1 MAMTLLYLIRH
12 GETELNAA
20 RVLQP
25 ANTPLSR
32 RGLAQAFAVAQRL
45 AASASLSGILCSD
58 LPRARQTASP
68 IAAACALSIRFSSLL
83 QERNFGDLRGQAYDS
98 LDYDPLTSEAAPPG
112 GESQAA
118 FSARCRAAWSAV
130 LQHAASLEGGNMAVV
145 THGLVIREWCHRRTL
160 QVPPEIAL
168 PERWANTSVTIADAQ
183 RPYTVSLMNST
194 THLDGETAE
203 DSSSLSGG

>member
-1 MAMTLLYLIRH
+1 MTLLYLIRH
-12 GETELNAA
+12 GETDLNAA

-32 RGLAQAFAVAQRL
+32 RGLAQAYALAQRL
-45 AASASLSGILCSD
+45 AGAGLTGILCSD
-58 LPRARQTASP
+58 LPRARQTAQP
-68 IAAACALSIRFSSLL
+68 IAAACAVSIRFSSLL
-83 QERNFGDLRGQAYDS
+83 HERNFGDLRGQPYDT
-98 LDYDPLTSEAAPPG
+98 LAYDPLTSEAAPPG

-130 LQHAASLEGGNMAVV
+130 LQQAASLDGGNMAVV

-160 QVPPEIAL
+160 TVPPEMAL

-194 THLDGETAE
+194 THLDGDTAE
-203 DSSSLSGG
+203 DGKSLSGG

>member
-1 MAMTLLYLIRH
+1 MTLLYLIRH

-32 RGLAQAFAVAQRL
+32 RGLAQANALAQCL
-45 AASASLSGILCSD
+45 AGVGLTGILCSD
-58 LPRARQTASP
+58 LPRARQTAQP

-83 QERNFGDLRGQAYDS
+83 QERNFGDLRGQPYDT

-112 GESQAA
+112 GESLTT

-130 LQHAASLEGGNMAVV
+130 LQQAASLDGGNLAVV

-160 QVPPEIAL
+160 QVPPEMAL

-183 RPYTVSLMNST
+183 PPYTVSLMNST
-194 THLDGETAE
+194 DHLDGETAE
-203 DSSSLSGG
+203 DGKSLSGG

>member
-32 RGLAQAFAVAQRL
+32 RGLAQTYAVAQRL
-45 AASASLSGILCSD
+45 AASASLGGILCSD
-58 LPRARQTASP
+58 LPRAHQTASP

-118 FSARCRAAWSAV
+118 FSARCRAAWAAV
-130 LQHAASLEGGNMAVV
+130 LAQAANLDGDMAVV
-145 THGLVIREWCHRRTL
+145 THGLVIREWCHRGTL
-160 QVPPEIAL
+160 QLPPAITL
-168 PERWANTSVTIADAQ
+168 PERWANTSITIADAQ

-203 DSSSLSGG
+203 DGSSLSGG